1 MEIGK
6 VVKVSGPLVVAEGM
20 EHARIYDVVHVSDQN
35 LIGEI
40 IEMRGGAA
48 SIQVYEETSMLGPGE
63 PVATTG
69 EPLSVEL
76 GPGLVENI
84 FDGIQRPLEAIQAAA
99 GDYIKRG
106 TRVPSLDRDKRW
118 EFHPTVQVGDTV
130 EAGDIIGT
138 VQENAVLTHRI
149 MIPPRV
155 AAGKVKSIQEGSFR
169 VTDTVAV
176 LETVN
181 GDTEI
186 KLMQKWPVRIGRPF
200 AQKMTPDTPMIT
212 GQRTIDTF
220 FPVAKGGT
228 ACIPGP
234 FGSGKTVVQHQLAK
248 WSDVDVVV
256 YVGCGERGNEMTD
269 VLNEFPAL
277 KDPRTGEPLMKRTVL
292 IANTS
297 NMPVAAR
304 EASIYT
310 GITIAEYFRDMGYNV
325 ALMADSSS
333 RWAEALREMSGRL
346 EEMPGEEGYPAY
358 LGSRLAEFYERA
370 GKVAC
375 LGSDGR
381 TGALTAIGAVSPPG
395 GDLSEPVTQATLRIV
410 KVFWGLDANLAYRR
424 HFPAINWL
432 NSYSLYQTQL
442 ASWFNENVN
451 ARYTD
456 LANRAMGIL
465 QEEEEL
471 NEMVRLVGY
480 DALSERD
487 QLKLEVAKSVREDY
501 LQQDSFNDLDSYTS
515 SKKQSALLDLVL
527 HFSHEATRA
536 LDGGVYLKKVL
547 ALPIRED
554 IAKAKTIPEG
564 EISRMDL
571 IKTALEESVTSL
583 IREEATADA

>member
-1 MEIGK
+1 
-6 VVKVSGPLVVAEGM
+6 
-20 EHARIYDVVHVSDQN
+20 
-35 LIGEI
+35 
-40 IEMRGGAA
+40 
-48 SIQVYEETSMLGPGE
+48 
-63 PVATTG
+63 
-69 EPLSVEL
+69 
-76 GPGLVENI
+76 
-84 FDGIQRPLEAIQAAA
+84 
-99 GDYIKRG
+99 
-106 TRVPSLDRDKRW
+106 
-118 EFHPTVQVGDTV
+118 
-130 EAGDIIGT
+130 
-138 VQENAVLTHRI
+138 
-149 MIPPRV
+149 
-155 AAGKVKSIQEGSFR
+155 
-169 VTDTVAV
+169 
-176 LETVN
+176 
-181 GDTEI
+181 
-186 KLMQKWPVRIGRPF
+186 
-200 AQKMTPDTPMIT
+200 
-212 GQRTIDTF
+212 
-220 FPVAKGGT
+220 
-228 ACIPGP
+228 
-234 FGSGKTVVQHQLAK
+234 
-248 WSDVDVVV
+248 
-256 YVGCGERGNEMTD
+256 
-269 VLNEFPAL
+269 
-277 KDPRTGEPLMKRTVL
+277 
-292 IANTS
+292 
-297 NMPVAAR
+297 
-304 EASIYT
+304 
-310 GITIAEYFRDMGYNV
+310 
-325 ALMADSSS
+325 
-333 RWAEALREMSGRL
+333 
-346 EEMPGEEGYPAY
+346 
-358 LGSRLAEFYERA
+358 
-370 GKVAC
+370 
-375 LGSDGR
+375 
-381 TGALTAIGAVSPPG
+381 
-395 GDLSEPVTQATLRIV
+395 LRIV